1 MTSTL
6 ALIERL
12 ELSKQKLQD
21 MIDQLTEKKDYIQE
35 QIDELTLSIPSTRQ
49 KITLKSKFCSPYKIS
64 NELAEFL
71 GKISGTELSRIDV
84 TREINKYIR
93 LNNLQDSET
102 KRNINPDTKLSTLF
116 KLNNGDELTYFN
128 IQKYI
133 SPHFNIQ

>member
-133 SPHFNIQ
+133 TPHFNTQ

>member
-6 ALIERL
+6 ASIERL
-12 ELSKQKLQD
+12 EIIKKKLQD
-21 MIDQLTEKKDYIQE
+21 GIYELTEQRDYIQE
-35 QIDELTLSIPSTRQ
+35 KIDELNLSRPSTRER
-49 KITLKSKFCSPYKIS
+49 ITLKSKFCSPYKIS

-71 GKISGTELSRIDV
+71 GKTSGTEISRIDV

-93 LNNLQDSET
+93 LNNLQDSEI

-116 KLNNGDELTYFN
+116 KLNNGDELTFFN

-133 SPHFNIQ
+133 TPHFNTQ